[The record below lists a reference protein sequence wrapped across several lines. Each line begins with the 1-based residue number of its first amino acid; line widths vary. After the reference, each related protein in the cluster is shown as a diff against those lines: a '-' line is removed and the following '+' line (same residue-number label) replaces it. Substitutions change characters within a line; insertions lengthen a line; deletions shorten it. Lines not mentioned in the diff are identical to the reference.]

1 MYPTD
6 LIYLQLLD
14 DIFNSY
20 DPKIAASRISAANF
34 HDRMMNQFFPRYYAL
49 SRPELQA
56 FQDKTP
62 DDETPLVEVVVM
74 SDPNAWPLK
83 NTGQDVVV
91 PSLTPTD
98 GDV

>member
-1 MYPTD
+1 MDQT
-6 LIYLQLLD
+6 YLQLLD

-34 HDRMMNQFFPRYYAL
+34 HDRMMNQFLPRYYAL
-49 SRPELQA
+49 PRPEPA
-56 FQDKTP
+56 AYQDKTP

-83 NTGQDVVV
+83 KTGQDVVV
-91 PSLTPTD
+91 QTLTPDD
-98 GDV
+98 GDA

>member
-1 MYPTD
+1 MDQT
-6 LIYLQLLD
+6 YLQLLD

-20 DPKIAASRISAANF
+20 DPKLAASRISAANF
-34 HDRMMNQFFPRYYAL
+34 HDRMVNQFFPRYYAL

-56 FQDKTP
+56 YQDKTP
-62 DDETPLVEVVVM
+62 DEETPL
-74 SDPNAWPLK
+74 
-83 NTGQDVVV
+83 QDVVV

>member
-1 MYPTD
+1 MDQT
-6 LIYLQLLD
+6 YLQLLD

-20 DPKIAASRISAANF
+20 DPKLAASRISAANF
-34 HDRMMNQFFPRYYAL
+34 HDRMVNQFFPRYHAL

-62 DDETPLVEVVVM
+62 DEETPL
-74 SDPNAWPLK
+74 
-83 NTGQDVVV
+83 QDVVV